1 MVWCNCSSSVLFAC
15 FFLVQWLFKKIEE
28 IYASY
33 LYTAIYCVF
42 CFCNIYTMINYVVC
56 VFEWYKQ
63 YRYII
68 NLSLKD
74 SLGLTYR
81 LRLSRLPCEQTCYAG
96 EAERL
101 CLFVLFTYVNGFFF
115 LSFDRKWQVF
125 LSFVFTIIQPN
136 KTSFCKIF

>member
-1 MVWCNCSSSVLFAC
+1 
-15 FFLVQWLFKKIEE
+15 
-28 IYASY
+28 
-33 LYTAIYCVF
+33 
-42 CFCNIYTMINYVVC
+42 MINYVVC

-115 LSFDRKWQVF
+115 ISKSFERFYLHIFCSIISYFSLKNDRQ
-125 LSFVFTIIQPN
+125 S
-136 KTSFCKIF
+136 

>member
-1 MVWCNCSSSVLFAC
+1 
-15 FFLVQWLFKKIEE
+15 
-28 IYASY
+28 
-33 LYTAIYCVF
+33 
-42 CFCNIYTMINYVVC
+42 MINYVVC

-74 SLGLTYR
+74 SLGLTYK

-115 LSFDRKWQVF
+115 LSFDRKCQVKYF
-125 LSFVFTIIQPN
+125 IYCFINIFINIIFPAP
-136 KTSFCKIF
+136 SIPDI